1 MLGGDWRTTMKSK
14 EWLIACAMVLIS
26 LVPAAAGG
34 LDLSTYGTPVD
45 AAMPVVAP
53 LTSRN
58 EPANK
63 NWPAHVCA
71 EIQRV
76 EGIAVS
82 GPLAPT
88 DRGTARGGLL
98 LLEQL
103 HCGIDV
109 SRKMAAD
116 RAVLEQERQRAGQ
129 AFEDNM
135 EAAAHA
141 FRYREPVIV
150 QVPQADPEPA
160 APAPTR
166 TMNCL
171 TSRLG
176 GGMSTTTCR

>member
-1 MLGGDWRTTMKSK
+1 MAMKIK
-14 EWLIACAMVLIS
+14 GLMIAGTVAWASMA
-26 LVPAAAGG
+26 PASAAD
-34 LDLSTYGTPVD
+34 DLSAYGTPVGPPVRQ
-45 AAMPVVAP
+45 AAPPDEA
-53 LTSRN
+53 LSGH
-58 EPANK
+58 
-63 NWPAHVCA
+63 WPAHVCA

-76 EGIAVS
+76 EGIVVS

>member
-1 MLGGDWRTTMKSK
+1 
-14 EWLIACAMVLIS
+14 
-26 LVPAAAGG
+26 
-34 LDLSTYGTPVD
+34 
-45 AAMPVVAP
+45 
-53 LTSRN
+53 
-58 EPANK
+58 
-63 NWPAHVCA
+63 
-71 EIQRV
+71 
-76 EGIAVS
+76 
-82 GPLAPT
+82 
-88 DRGTARGGLL
+88 
-98 LLEQL
+98 
-103 HCGIDV
+103 
-109 SRKMAAD
+109 MAAD

-176 GGMSTTTCR
+176 GGMSTTTCRWHLGAPILEGGCFEDDRALPGAATDGDLRRPVRLNCLKGQLKGHFSYFEGLLPRAKLMTASSAFDDAAAHRHPVSARELLAAGGAANQRLSTIFRVISHK